1 MKRPRIT
8 PIRLL
13 LIVYSIILAIVYFI
27 PSIPL
32 ELGNEWYSFY
42 DYLNANGAIPYIDY
56 REGYPPIGFLLYY
69 IIYSITGQSELLFT
83 YGFRALNLVLL
94 IGTLYLLYAI
104 IKITHGEK
112 KALLTSLI
120 FALLPSVAITN
131 AYSNDVIA
139 LFFSAFAI
147 YYLIQKRPGLAGL
160 MIGLGAM
167 SKGFPLLLLIPAFFY
182 FDRWQERYRL
192 LRASAF
198 IMLIISLPFFVFDTF
213 TYFSTFVHHGTRG
226 PWETIWALIDGWYGH
241 GGFLHPAFDQFF
253 YHFDLLNMYN
263 LSPYDHVFYLWTYPW
278 LPSLLTIAPIALIM
292 FGVFIFKGKKQYL
305 LQFIGFTYFS
315 YMLFFKG
322 YSTQFSVTSPF
333 YVLIS
338 LGSYVVPFIL
348 VLESS
353 QMLQWLAWNPG
364 GSDQHQILLLSSII
378 IRTVFFVAMLY
389 QTSHAAFSFTRGKRP
404 LRQILTRI
412 PLVPTLRRAWKP
424 AILATL
430 SIIILIVLVISL
442 QGSVKFNDMG
452 TKNLELSL
460 QSPAY
465 VSLGDLA
472 KDDRIML
479 KLETRT
485 EVLVRTI
492 SSPETKT
499 LERGNIN
506 PPSLRGYFDDTRYFF
521 MADYNSDYTLELSMV
536 TPSIPFRI
544 TDGLYGDADVNIS
557 TIQGDVGPMLNI
569 TIEDRGEDG
578 KNTLFRLAYP
588 VDEVVD
594 EDFEVRLSLRLDK
607 GDLSEILFDVF
618 DVKDDWLY
626 TFDIPFNNEEG
637 GWILFKLDK
646 DSRDTYGSRDLVGD
660 RISQLAI
667 SLLIDDGKEVNVI
680 IGNFE
685 IQGNSGLIKPPLSA
699 ADSEEI
705 SYTIYRASKYHLEIL
720 HMMLWLGL
728 IVCIIA
734 LDRELRILFL

>member
-1 MKRPRIT
+1 
-8 PIRLL
+8 
-13 LIVYSIILAIVYFI
+13 
-27 PSIPL
+27 
-32 ELGNEWYSFY
+32 
-42 DYLNANGAIPYIDY
+42 
-56 REGYPPIGFLLYY
+56 
-69 IIYSITGQSELLFT
+69 
-83 YGFRALNLVLL
+83 
-94 IGTLYLLYAI
+94 
-104 IKITHGEK
+104 
-112 KALLTSLI
+112 
-120 FALLPSVAITN
+120 
-131 AYSNDVIA
+131 
-139 LFFSAFAI
+139 
-147 YYLIQKRPGLAGL
+147 
-160 MIGLGAM
+160 
-167 SKGFPLLLLIPAFFY
+167 
-182 FDRWQERYRL
+182 
-192 LRASAF
+192 
-198 IMLIISLPFFVFDTF
+198 
-213 TYFSTFVHHGTRG
+213 
-226 PWETIWALIDGWYGH
+226 
-241 GGFLHPAFDQFF
+241 
-253 YHFDLLNMYN
+253 
-263 LSPYDHVFYLWTYPW
+263 
-278 LPSLLTIAPIALIM
+278 
-292 FGVFIFKGKKQYL
+292 
-305 LQFIGFTYFS
+305 
-315 YMLFFKG
+315 
-322 YSTQFSVTSPF
+322 
-333 YVLIS
+333 
-338 LGSYVVPFIL
+338 
-348 VLESS
+348 
-353 QMLQWLAWNPG
+353 
-364 GSDQHQILLLSSII
+364 
-378 IRTVFFVAMLY
+378 
-389 QTSHAAFSFTRGKRP
+389 
-404 LRQILTRI
+404 
-412 PLVPTLRRAWKP
+412 
-424 AILATL
+424 
-430 SIIILIVLVISL
+430 
-442 QGSVKFNDMG
+442 MG

-521 MADYNSDYTLELSMV
+521 MADYTSDYTLELSML

-685 IQGNSGLIKPPLSA
+685 IQGKSGLIKPPLSA
-699 ADSEEI
+699 ADSEGI
-705 SYTIYRASKYHLEIL
+705 SYTIFRASKYHLEIL